1 MMHQEEK
8 KPEPFLSIQPPCHMD
23 PVEEVVSMLR
33 PEKFEPASPST
44 TGTMSPS
51 APFRAV
57 RYEKPKCAVCLEDGD
72 GLHFGAEACRA
83 CTAFFRRSVALNKKY
98 ECRAGGNCQVAS
110 NIRCMCRAC
119 RFTKCRNVGMNPECV
134 QNRRDTTGAREMTET
149 KPFTLT
155 NCSPPPPPTLSSS
168 SSSAPSSIHAPVPV
182 HQNNRTSLL
191 DFSLFKSESTS
202 SFSPFSLPAS
212 LPGLIITPSL
222 DTMPLLERMRM
233 NYEKM
238 ENARTVIHRRDGES
252 IFQQKVPRS
261 LNFREATE
269 VTSKE
274 VALVADWVEWC
285 FDDFSVLPTD
295 QKTILFQNFFVYFSM
310 LEKSFMTMKS
320 GKDNVM
326 IMASKDYIDYDNL
339 EPFFRECGSDPACP
353 PDELAKCFSLIKPS
367 FELQRR
373 SLINLM
379 KIENLDQYEFFA
391 ICVMLFWD
399 YGLEGQSDDCNEVGR
414 KVKHQAAREMAF
426 YLRHV
431 KKHEE
436 PLYRL
441 ANMVAI
447 LPSLQRAVRRFQED
461 IQMAHIFNIYALPAD
476 FFNIVNGRFS

>member
-1 MMHQEEK
+1 MHQEEK
-8 KPEPFLSIQPPCHMD
+8 KPERFQNIQPD
-23 PVEEVVSMLR
+23 STDAVEEVDMLR
-33 PEKFEPASPST
+33 LEKLEQPSSST
-44 TGTMSPS
+44 TCTVLPS
-51 APFRAV
+51 ATFRSA

-98 ECRAGGNCQVAS
+98 ECRAHGNCEVAS

-119 RFTKCRNVGMNPECV
+119 RFTKCLKVGMNPECV
-134 QNRRDTTGAREMTET
+134 QNRRDITGAEGMSET
-149 KPFTLT
+149 KPFTIGK
-155 NCSPPPPPTLSSS
+155 NSPPPPPPVPPSS
-168 SSSAPSSIHAPVPV
+168 SSSASSNQQIHVPVPV
-182 HQNNRTSLL
+182 HQNNMTPLL

-202 SFSPFSLPAS
+202 SFSSFSLPAS
-212 LPGLIITPSL
+212 LPGLLISPSL

-285 FDDFSVLPTD
+285 FDDFSVLPID
-295 QKTILFQNFFVYFSM
+295 QKTILFQNFFVYFSV
-310 LEKSFMTMKS
+310 LEGTFMTMNS
-320 GKDNVM
+320 GNDNLMV
-326 IMASKDYIDYDNL
+326 MASKDYVDYANL
-339 EPFFRECGSDPACP
+339 EHFFSECDSDPSYP
-353 PDELAKCFSLIKPS
+353 PEELARLIKPS
-367 FELQRR
+367 FDLQKR

-399 YGLEGQSDDCNEVGR
+399 FGLEGQSDDCNEVGR
-414 KVKHQAAREMAF
+414 KVKHQVAREMAF

-441 ANMVAI
+441 LNMVAI
-447 LPSLQRAVRRFQED
+447 LPALQRAVRRFQED
-461 IQMAHIFNIYALPAD
+461 IQMAHIFKIYALPAN
-476 FFNIVNGRFS
+476 FYNIVNGKFS